1 MDLGLNEEQEMLKKS
16 AREFLSKECP
26 KKLVRELDESESGL
40 SQDLWKKMAELGWM
54 GLPFPEKYGGNGGSL
69 LDLTVLLDEMGYNIV
84 PGPFFSTVV
93 LSGFTLLEAGSDK
106 QKETYLGKICSG
118 DMIMTLALTG
128 MEGTYSPASLDAEA
142 KSSGGNYV
150 LNGTKM
156 FVPDANTADY
166 MLVVARTKKSSDPE
180 DGVSIF
186 LVDAKSTGLK
196 VTLLKTLGRDKLCEV
211 SLKDVKVPAD
221 NLVGKF
227 NGGWPVIKSILRKAA
242 VCKSAEMVGGAQ
254 ASLDMAVSYAKE
266 RVQFNRPIGAFQ
278 AIQHYC
284 ANMVTDVDG
293 SRFITYKAAWTE
305 SEGLP
310 SDMEVSMA
318 KAWTSDA
325 FKRVAVLAHQIFGA
339 IGFTMDHDMHLYF
352 RRAKAGEIAY
362 GDADFHREN
371 VAVQLGL

>member
-1 MDLGLNEEQEMLKKS
+1 
-16 AREFLSKECP
+16 
-26 KKLVRELDESESGL
+26 
-40 SQDLWKKMAELGWM
+40 
-54 GLPFPEKYGGNGGSL
+54 
-69 LDLTVLLDEMGYNIV
+69 
-84 PGPFFSTVV
+84 
-93 LSGFTLLEAGSDK
+93 
-106 QKETYLGKICSG
+106 
-118 DMIMTLALTG
+118 
-128 MEGTYSPASLDAEA
+128 
-142 KSSGGNYV
+142 
-150 LNGTKM
+150 M
-156 FVPDANTADY
+156 FVPDANTADC

-186 LVDAKSTGLK
+186 LVDARSAGLK
-196 VTLLKTLGRDKLCEV
+196 VTPLLTLGRDKLCEV
-211 SLKDVKVPAD
+211 TFKDVKVPAD
-221 NLVGKF
+221 NLVGKL
-227 NGGWPVIKSILRKAA
+227 NGGWPVVKSLLRKAA
-242 VCKSAEMVGGAQ
+242 VCKAAEMVGGAQ

-266 RVQFNRPIGAFQ
+266 RVQFNRPIGSFQ

>member
-93 LSGFTLLEAGSDK
+93 LSGFTLLAAGNEK
-106 QKETYLGKICSG
+106 QKETYLSKICSG

-128 MEGTYSPASLDAEA
+128 LEGTYSPASLDTEA
-142 KSSGGNYV
+142 KASGKDYI

-166 MLVVARTKKSSDPE
+166 MLVVARTKKSYDPE

-186 LVDAKSTGLK
+186 LVDARSAGLK

-211 SLKDVKVPAD
+211 VFKDVKVPAD
-221 NLVGKF
+221 NLVGKL
-227 NGGWPVIKSILRKAA
+227 NGGWPVIKSILRKAT
-242 VCKSAEMVGGAQ
+242 VCKCAEMVGGAQ
-254 ASLDMAVSYAKE
+254 ASLDMAVTYAKE

-310 SDMEVSMA
+310 ADMEVSMA

-352 RRAKAGEIAY
+352 RRAKAGEIVY
-362 GDADFHREN
+362 GDADYHREN

>member
-16 AREFLSKECP
+16 AREFLSRECP
-26 KKLVRELDESESGL
+26 KKLVRELDESDSGL
-40 SQDLWKKMAELGWM
+40 SKELWKKMADLGWM

-93 LSGFTLLEAGSDK
+93 LAGFTLLAAGSEK

-118 DMIMTLALTG
+118 DMIVTLALTG
-128 MEGTYSPASLDAEA
+128 LEGTYSPASLDTEA
-142 KSSGGNYV
+142 KSSGGQYI
-150 LNGTKM
+150 LNGAKM
-156 FVPDANTADY
+156 FVPDASVADY
-166 MLVVARTKKSSDPE
+166 ILVVARTKKSADPE
-180 DGVSIF
+180 DSVGIF
-186 LVDAKSTGLK
+186 IVDAKSPGLK
-196 VTLLKTLGRDKLCEV
+196 VTPLKTLGRDKLCEV
-211 SLKDVKVPAD
+211 AFKDVKVPAE
-221 NLVGKF
+221 NLVGKL
-227 NGGWPVIKSILRKAA
+227 NGGWPVIKSILRKATVA
-242 VCKSAEMVGGAQ
+242 KCAEMVGGAQ

-310 SDMEVSMA
+310 SDMEISMA
-318 KAWTSDA
+318 KVWTSEA

-352 RRAKAGEIAY
+352 RRAKAAEIAY